1 MGFKCWVVAVW
12 SVLKTRLGFSQ
23 TREDLPTIISTGIFI
38 IGESPVVGTL
48 GGSAATIQA
57 NIDCPFMAEF
67 ERSFV
72 PLIRHTA
79 V

>member
-1 MGFKCWVVAVW
+1 
-12 SVLKTRLGFSQ
+12 
-23 TREDLPTIISTGIFI
+23 LPTIISTGIFI